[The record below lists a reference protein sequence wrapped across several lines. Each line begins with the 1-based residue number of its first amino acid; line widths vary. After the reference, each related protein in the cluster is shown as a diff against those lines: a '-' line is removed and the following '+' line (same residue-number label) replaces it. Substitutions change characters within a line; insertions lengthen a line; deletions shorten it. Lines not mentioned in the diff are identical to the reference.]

1 MTNKK
6 TFKFQLSTLV
16 IIALIAMLSVACKN
30 KVTASANLSAEAG
43 TEEVIGGVETEE
55 PSSGAGDITD
65 NKEVTDNKDAADN
78 ENKGDADNKDIVDDK
93 KAVYNEGVFYNKDF
107 TATVKNGQITIEY
120 KDLFGGQGPLV
131 IKAEGK
137 TTIKAK
143 NSRYGFNFIIDGV
156 KFLATDATPNY
167 DTNGDL
173 VSIVFSGYGQ
183 TKVVKFSKKAPV
195 DNRNTINEGS
205 FANADFKATV
215 KNAQIAIEYK
225 DAFGG
230 QGPLVIKAEGK
241 TPIKA
246 KNSRVGF
253 NFIVNGT
260 KLLVTDATPNYD
272 ANGNLSSILFDS
284 RYDGQKFT
292 VKF

>member
-6 TFKFQLSTLV
+6 TFNFQLSTLV

-30 KVTASANLSAEAG
+30 KVTASVNLSAEAG
-43 TEEVIGGVETEE
+43 TEEVIGGIETEE
-55 PSSGAGDITD
+55 PISGAGDITD
-65 NKEVTDNKDAADN
+65 NKDAT
-78 ENKGDADNKDIVDDK
+78 DNKDIVDDK

-107 TATVKNGQITIEY
+107 TATVKNAQITIEY

-137 TTIKAK
+137 TPIKAK

-167 DTNGDL
+167 DANGDL

-205 FANADFKATV
+205 FASADFKATV
-215 KNAQIAIEYK
+215 KNSQIAIEYK

-253 NFIVNGT
+253 NFMVNGA

-284 RYDGQKFT
+284 KYDGQKFT

>member
-6 TFKFQLSTLV
+6 TFKFQFSTLV

-43 TEEVIGGVETEE
+43 TEEVIV
-55 PSSGAGDITD
+55 GA
-65 NKEVTDNKDAADN
+65 
-78 ENKGDADNKDIVDDK
+78 ENIV
-93 KAVYNEGVFYNKDF
+93 
-107 TATVKNGQITIEY
+107 
-120 KDLFGGQGPLV
+120 
-131 IKAEGK
+131 
-137 TTIKAK
+137 
-143 NSRYGFNFIIDGV
+143 
-156 KFLATDATPNY
+156 
-167 DTNGDL
+167 
-173 VSIVFSGYGQ
+173 
-183 TKVVKFSKKAPV
+183 
-195 DNRNTINEGS
+195 EGS
-205 FANADFKATV
+205 FASGDFKATV

-246 KNSRVGF
+246 KNSIYGF
-253 NFIVNGT
+253 NFMVNGA

-284 RYDGQKFT
+284 KYDGQKFT

>member
-6 TFKFQLSTLV
+6 TFKFQFSTLV

-30 KVTASANLSAEAG
+30 KVTASTNLSTEAG
-43 TEEVIGGVETEE
+43 TEEVIGVSGTEEDTGGVE
-55 PSSGAGDITD
+55 
-65 NKEVTDNKDAADN
+65 
-78 ENKGDADNKDIVDDK
+78 
-93 KAVYNEGVFYNKDF
+93 KAVYNEG
-107 TATVKNGQITIEY
+107 
-120 KDLFGGQGPLV
+120 
-131 IKAEGK
+131 
-137 TTIKAK
+137 
-143 NSRYGFNFIIDGV
+143 S
-156 KFLATDATPNY
+156 
-167 DTNGDL
+167 
-173 VSIVFSGYGQ
+173 FS
-183 TKVVKFSKKAPV
+183 
-195 DNRNTINEGS
+195 
-205 FANADFKATV
+205 NADFKATV
-215 KNAQIAIEYK
+215 KNSQITIEYK
-225 DAFGG
+225 DSFGG

-253 NFIVNGT
+253 NFIVNGA

>member
-6 TFKFQLSTLV
+6 TFKFQFSTLV

-43 TEEVIGGVETEE
+43 TEEVIGG
-55 PSSGAGDITD
+55 A
-65 NKEVTDNKDAADN
+65 
-78 ENKGDADNKDIVDDK
+78 ENIV
-93 KAVYNEGVFYNKDF
+93 
-107 TATVKNGQITIEY
+107 
-120 KDLFGGQGPLV
+120 
-131 IKAEGK
+131 
-137 TTIKAK
+137 
-143 NSRYGFNFIIDGV
+143 
-156 KFLATDATPNY
+156 
-167 DTNGDL
+167 
-173 VSIVFSGYGQ
+173 
-183 TKVVKFSKKAPV
+183 
-195 DNRNTINEGS
+195 EGS
-205 FANADFKATV
+205 FVSGDFKATV
-215 KNAQIAIEYK
+215 KNAQITIEYK

-246 KNSRVGF
+246 KNSIYGF
-253 NFIVNGT
+253 NFMVNGA

-284 RYDGQKFT
+284 KYDGQKFT